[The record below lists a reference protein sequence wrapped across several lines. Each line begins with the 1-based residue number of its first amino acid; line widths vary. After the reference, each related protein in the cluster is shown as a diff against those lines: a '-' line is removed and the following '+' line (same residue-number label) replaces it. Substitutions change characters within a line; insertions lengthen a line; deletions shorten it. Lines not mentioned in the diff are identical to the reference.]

1 MFSYFLYHSKSTRP
15 LTIQL
20 QVKITSAA
28 AEYRCLKLAHEH
40 KAEVA
45 EVLRGD
51 VVRLEDEVRAA
62 TARAEASMEAAVTQ
76 EAAVCSLT
84 FEKLSLVEALEA
96 ADLRYAIHSRSLM
109 AMC

>member
-15 LTIQL
+15 LTLQL

-28 AEYRCLKLAHEH
+28 AEHRCLKSAHEQ
-40 KAEVA
+40 KAEIA

-51 VVRLEDEVRAA
+51 VVRLKDEVRAA

-96 ADLRYAIHSRSLM
+96 ADLRYANVSRSLFTLF
-109 AMC
+109 